1 MLCSYMTSVYIAGI
15 EKTNIAWT
23 VLVVK
28 MTIVLVLNLEH
39 LSSNMARVN
48 RLVLLRS
55 PWTKKLNFLFK
66 ESVIGILYSK
76 NR

>member
-1 MLCSYMTSVYIAGI
+1 MLCSYMTSVYIAGT
-15 EKTNIAWT
+15 EKTNIVWT

-48 RLVLLRS
+48 KLVLLRG
-55 PWTKKLNFLFK
+55 PWTKKLNFLYRFDD
-66 ESVIGILYSK
+66 ILFITH
-76 NR
+76 